1 MKQTLTD
8 ISGIGEATAALM
20 IEHGIDSIETL
31 TEGGLKKLILVPGF
45 GEKRAATVLAAANAL
60 EPIEEAVKGSHA
72 SNVEKKPRAVK
83 KSSTKKAKKKKKS
96 SSALKD
102 EAKKT
107 KDVKKSPAKKDDKK
121 KKNSKKSAQKTKPVK
136 KTSAK
141 KDAKKS
147 GKDKKGKKKSSK
159 KK

>member
-1 MKQTLTD
+1 VKQTLTD

-45 GEKRAATVLAAANAL
+45 GEKRAATVLAAVNAL

-72 SNVEKKPRAVK
+72 SNAEKKTRAVK
-83 KSSTKKAKKKKKS
+83 KSSIKKTEKKKKN

-102 EAKKT
+102 SA
-107 KDVKKSPAKKDDKK
+107 KKSPAKKDEKNKK
-121 KKNSKKSAQKTKPVK
+121 SSKKSAKKTKAVK
-136 KTSAK
+136 KSSAK
-141 KDAKKS
+141 KDNKKS